1 MLTRINLK
9 RQMLKQVENLEIN
22 REDIIERLYN
32 VCYNIHNIKLYK
44 SLLTTLQLRL
54 IKYLVM

>member
-32 VCYNIHNIKLYK
+32 I
-44 SLLTTLQLRL
+44 
-54 IKYLVM
+54 

>member
-22 REDIIERLYN
+22 REDIIERLYS
-32 VCYNIHNIKLYK
+32 VCIIYI
-44 SLLTTLQLRL
+44 T
-54 IKYLVM
+54 

>member
-9 RQMLKQVENLEIN
+9 RQTLKQVENLEIN

-32 VCYNIHNIKLYK
+32 VCYNIHNIKVYK
-44 SLLTTLQLRL
+44 KLFTTLRLRL
-54 IKYLVM
+54 IKYLML

>member
-9 RQMLKQVENLEIN
+9 GQTLKQVENPEIN

-32 VCYNIHNIKLYK
+32 VCYNIHNIKVYK
-44 SLLTTLQLRL
+44 KLFTT
-54 IKYLVM
+54 